1 MNLEGFYLDEKD
13 PIFGIIIFI
22 GILLLISVLSYIWGI
37 FAKKDEQN
45 KIENFIK
52 KFNEFGGLEEKYIE
66 ILDSIDDIEI
76 YGVLA
81 EIFTKNGDFS
91 KAINVYLI
99 ALKNVKSRK
108 QKEQILTR
116 LGMTYFK
123 AGFLARADETLLRAL
138 ELSPRNEKALAIL
151 SVIYEQL
158 RAFKK
163 ELEVLDALRELGS
176 DVKDAEIYAKIKM
189 IWLNNSLNK
198 SEKIAQILPFCTIFQ
213 PAKRIVLEIYL
224 NDYLDENLDELLLNL
239 PGIHDFIDLLWY
251 HADFFAKLN
260 LEQINKQVLEQIRA
274 VMLAKFVEISDKNRD
289 EKAQISSPQS
299 QNFKSEFFEIN
310 ALNSMKNSG
319 FNSADLSFKY
329 VCKHCK
335 NVFPSYFYRCPV
347 CYELKSCL
355 ISPQIMEKNDEIS
368 QTF

>member
-176 DVKDAEIYAKIKM
+176 DVKDAQIYAKIKI

-239 PGIHDFIDLLWY
+239 PDIRDFIDLLWY

-260 LEQINKQVLEQIRA
+260 LEQINKQILEQIRA
-274 VMLAKFVEISDKNRD
+274 VLSAKFAENSD
-289 EKAQISSPQS
+289 EEVQISNQQS
-299 QNFKSEFFEIN
+299 QIFKSDFFEIN

-329 VCKHCK
+329 VCRHCK

-355 ISPQIMEKNDEIS
+355 ISPQIMEKEDEIS

>member
-176 DVKDAEIYAKIKM
+176 DVKDAQIYAKIKM

-239 PGIHDFIDLLWY
+239 PDIRDFIDLLWY
-251 HADFFAKLN
+251 HADFFVKLN
-260 LEQINKQVLEQIRA
+260 LEQINKQILEQIRA
-274 VMLAKFVEISDKNRD
+274 VLSAKFAENSD
-289 EKAQISSPQS
+289 EEVQISSQQS
-299 QNFKSEFFEIN
+299 QIFKSDFFEIN

-355 ISPQIMEKNDEIS
+355 ISPQIMEKEDEIS

>member
-189 IWLNNSLNK
+189 IWLDNSLNE
-198 SEKIAQILPFCTIFQ
+198 SEKIVQILPFCTIFQ

-239 PGIHDFIDLLWY
+239 PDIRDFIDLLWY

-260 LEQINKQVLEQIRA
+260 LEQINKQILEQIRA
-274 VMLAKFVEISDKNRD
+274 VLSAKFVEYSD
-289 EKAQISSPQS
+289 EEVQISNQQS
-299 QNFKSEFFEIN
+299 QIFKSDFFEIN

-355 ISPQIMEKNDEIS
+355 ISPQIMEKEDEIS

>member
-176 DVKDAEIYAKIKM
+176 DVKDAQIYAKIKM
-189 IWLNNSLNK
+189 IWLDNSLNK

-224 NDYLDENLDELLLNL
+224 NDYLYENLNELLLNL
-239 PGIHDFIDLLWY
+239 PDIRDFIDLLWY

-260 LEQINKQVLEQIRA
+260 LEQINKQILEQIHA
-274 VMLAKFVEISDKNRD
+274 VLSAKFAENSD
-289 EKAQISSPQS
+289 EEVQISNQQS
-299 QNFKSEFFEIN
+299 QIFKSDFFEIN

-329 VCKHCK
+329 VCRHCK

-355 ISPQIMEKNDEIS
+355 ISPQIMEKEDEIS

>member
-176 DVKDAEIYAKIKM
+176 DVKDAEIYAKIKI

-239 PGIHDFIDLLWY
+239 PDIRDFIDLLWY

-260 LEQINKQVLEQIRA
+260 LEQINKQILEQIRA
-274 VMLAKFVEISDKNRD
+274 VLSAKFAENSD
-289 EKAQISSPQS
+289 EEVQISNQQS
-299 QNFKSEFFEIN
+299 QIFKSDFFEIN

-355 ISPQIMEKNDEIS
+355 ISPQIMEKEDEIS

>member
-1 MNLEGFYLDEKD
+1 VNLEGFYLDEKD

-176 DVKDAEIYAKIKM
+176 DVKDAEIYAKIKI
-189 IWLNNSLNK
+189 IWLDNSLNK

-239 PGIHDFIDLLWY
+239 PDIRDFIDLLWY

-260 LEQINKQVLEQIRA
+260 LEQINKQILEQIRA
-274 VMLAKFVEISDKNRD
+274 VLSAKFAENSD
-289 EKAQISSPQS
+289 EEVQISNQQS
-299 QNFKSEFFEIN
+299 QIFKSDFFEIN

-355 ISPQIMEKNDEIS
+355 ISPQIMEKEDEIS

>member
-1 MNLEGFYLDEKD
+1 VNLEGFYLDEKD

-176 DVKDAEIYAKIKM
+176 DVKDAQIYAKIKM
-189 IWLNNSLNK
+189 IWLDNSLNK

-239 PGIHDFIDLLWY
+239 PDIRDFIDLLWY

-260 LEQINKQVLEQIRA
+260 LEQINKQILEQIRA
-274 VMLAKFVEISDKNRD
+274 VLSAKFAENSD
-289 EKAQISSPQS
+289 EEVQISNQQS
-299 QNFKSEFFEIN
+299 QIFKSDFFEIN

-355 ISPQIMEKNDEIS
+355 ISPQIMEKEDEIS

>member
-176 DVKDAEIYAKIKM
+176 DVKDAQIYAKIKI

-239 PGIHDFIDLLWY
+239 PDIRDFIDLLWY

-260 LEQINKQVLEQIRA
+260 LEQINKQILEQIRA
-274 VMLAKFVEISDKNRD
+274 VLSAKFAENSD
-289 EKAQISSPQS
+289 EEVQISNQQS
-299 QNFKSEFFEIN
+299 QIFKSDFFEIN

-335 NVFPSYFYRCPV
+335 NIFPSYFYRCPV

-355 ISPQIMEKNDEIS
+355 ISPQIMEKEDEIS

>member
-176 DVKDAEIYAKIKM
+176 DVKDAEIYAKIKI
-189 IWLNNSLNK
+189 IWLDNSLNK

-239 PGIHDFIDLLWY
+239 PDIRDFIDLLWY

-260 LEQINKQVLEQIRA
+260 LEQINKQILEQIRA
-274 VMLAKFVEISDKNRD
+274 VLSAKFAENSD
-289 EKAQISSPQS
+289 EEVQISNQQS
-299 QNFKSEFFEIN
+299 QIFKSDFFEIN

-355 ISPQIMEKNDEIS
+355 ISPQIMEKEDEIS

>member
-108 QKEQILTR
+108 QK
-116 LGMTYFK
+116 
-123 AGFLARADETLLRAL
+123 
-138 ELSPRNEKALAIL
+138 
-151 SVIYEQL
+151 
-158 RAFKK
+158 
-163 ELEVLDALRELGS
+163 
-176 DVKDAEIYAKIKM
+176 
-189 IWLNNSLNK
+189 
-198 SEKIAQILPFCTIFQ
+198 
-213 PAKRIVLEIYL
+213 KRI
-224 NDYLDENLDELLLNL
+224 
-239 PGIHDFIDLLWY
+239 
-251 HADFFAKLN
+251 FF
-260 LEQINKQVLEQIRA
+260 
-274 VMLAKFVEISDKNRD
+274 
-289 EKAQISSPQS
+289 
-299 QNFKSEFFEIN
+299 
-310 ALNSMKNSG
+310 
-319 FNSADLSFKY
+319 ADLSF
-329 VCKHCK
+329 CR
-335 NVFPSYFYRCPV
+335 FRAS
-347 CYELKSCL
+347 LSASSS
-355 ISPQIMEKNDEIS
+355 ISFKRAGGLS
-368 QTF
+368 

>member
-52 KFNEFGGLEEKYIE
+52 KFNEFDGLEEKYIE

-138 ELSPRNEKALAIL
+138 ELSPRNEKALTIL

-239 PGIHDFIDLLWY
+239 PDIHDFIDLLWY

-274 VMLAKFVEISDKNRD
+274 VMLAKFVEISDNNSDK
-289 EKAQISSPQS
+289 KAQISSPQS

>member
-52 KFNEFGGLEEKYIE
+52 KFNEFDGLEEKYIE

-138 ELSPRNEKALAIL
+138 ELSPRNEKALTIL

-239 PGIHDFIDLLWY
+239 PDIRDFIDLLWY

-260 LEQINKQVLEQIRA
+260 LEQINKQILEQIRA
-274 VMLAKFVEISDKNRD
+274 VLSAKFAENSD
-289 EKAQISSPQS
+289 EEVQISNQQS
-299 QNFKSEFFEIN
+299 QIFKSDFFEIN

-355 ISPQIMEKNDEIS
+355 ISPQIMEKEDEIS

>member
-52 KFNEFGGLEEKYIE
+52 KFNEFDGLEEKYIE

-138 ELSPRNEKALAIL
+138 ELSPRNEKALTIL

-239 PGIHDFIDLLWY
+239 PDIHDFIDLLWY

-260 LEQINKQVLEQIRA
+260 LEQINKQGLEQIRA
-274 VMLAKFVEISDKNRD
+274 VMLAKFVEISDNNSDK
-289 EKAQISSPQS
+289 KAQISSPQS

-355 ISPQIMEKNDEIS
+355 ISPQIMEKEDEIS

>member
-1 MNLEGFYLDEKD
+1 MQGFYLDEKD

-176 DVKDAEIYAKIKM
+176 DVKDAEIYAKIKI

-239 PGIHDFIDLLWY
+239 PDIRDFIDLLWY

-260 LEQINKQVLEQIRA
+260 LEQINKQILEQIRA
-274 VMLAKFVEISDKNRD
+274 VLSAKFAENSD
-289 EKAQISSPQS
+289 EEVQISNQQS
-299 QNFKSEFFEIN
+299 QIFKSDFFEIN

>member
-52 KFNEFGGLEEKYIE
+52 KFNEFDGLEEKYIE

-138 ELSPRNEKALAIL
+138 ELSPRNEKALTIL

-274 VMLAKFVEISDKNRD
+274 VMLAKFVEISDKNSD

>member
-176 DVKDAEIYAKIKM
+176 DVKDAQIYAKIKM
-189 IWLNNSLNK
+189 VWLDNSLNN

-224 NDYLDENLDELLLNL
+224 NDYLYENLNELLLNL
-239 PGIHDFIDLLWY
+239 PDIRDFIDLLWY

-260 LEQINKQVLEQIRA
+260 LEQINKQILEQIRA
-274 VMLAKFVEISDKNRD
+274 VLSAKFAENSD
-289 EKAQISSPQS
+289 EEVQISNQQS
-299 QNFKSEFFEIN
+299 QIFKSDFFEIN

-355 ISPQIMEKNDEIS
+355 ISPQIMEKEDEIS

>member
-189 IWLNNSLNK
+189 IWLDNSLNK

-239 PGIHDFIDLLWY
+239 PDIRDFIDLLWY

-260 LEQINKQVLEQIRA
+260 LEQINKQILEQIRA
-274 VMLAKFVEISDKNRD
+274 VLSAKFAENSD
-289 EKAQISSPQS
+289 EEVQISNQQS
-299 QNFKSEFFEIN
+299 QIFKSDFFEIN

-355 ISPQIMEKNDEIS
+355 ISPQIMEKEDEIS

>member
-45 KIENFIK
+45 KNENFIK

-189 IWLNNSLNK
+189 IWLDNSLNK

-239 PGIHDFIDLLWY
+239 PDIRDFIDLLWY

-260 LEQINKQVLEQIRA
+260 LEQINKQILEQIRA
-274 VMLAKFVEISDKNRD
+274 VLSAKFAENSD
-289 EKAQISSPQS
+289 EEVQISSQQS
-299 QNFKSEFFEIN
+299 QIFKSDFFEIN

-355 ISPQIMEKNDEIS
+355 ISPQIMEKEDEIS

>member
-176 DVKDAEIYAKIKM
+176 DVKDAQIYAKIKM

-239 PGIHDFIDLLWY
+239 PDIRDFIDLLWY
-251 HADFFAKLN
+251 HADFFTKLN
-260 LEQINKQVLEQIRA
+260 LEQINKQILEQIRA
-274 VMLAKFVEISDKNRD
+274 VLSAKFAENSD
-289 EKAQISSPQS
+289 EEVQISNQQS
-299 QNFKSEFFEIN
+299 QIFKSDFFEIN

-355 ISPQIMEKNDEIS
+355 ISPQIMEKEDEIS

>member
-1 MNLEGFYLDEKD
+1 VNLEGFYLDEKD

-108 QKEQILTR
+108 QKEQILTH

-176 DVKDAEIYAKIKM
+176 DVKDAQIYAKIKM
-189 IWLNNSLNK
+189 IWLDNSLNK

-239 PGIHDFIDLLWY
+239 PDIRDFIDLLWY

-260 LEQINKQVLEQIRA
+260 LEQINKQILEQIRA
-274 VMLAKFVEISDKNRD
+274 VLSAKFAENSD
-289 EKAQISSPQS
+289 EEVQISNQQS
-299 QNFKSEFFEIN
+299 QIFKSDFFEIN

-335 NVFPSYFYRCPV
+335 NIFPSYFYRCPV

-355 ISPQIMEKNDEIS
+355 ISPQIIEKEDEIS

>member
-37 FAKKDEQN
+37 FAQKDEQN

-176 DVKDAEIYAKIKM
+176 DVKDAQIYAKIKM
-189 IWLNNSLNK
+189 IWLDNSLNK

-239 PGIHDFIDLLWY
+239 PDIRDFIDLLWY

-260 LEQINKQVLEQIRA
+260 LEQINKQILEQIRA
-274 VMLAKFVEISDKNRD
+274 VLSAKFAENSDENSD
-289 EKAQISSPQS
+289 EKAQISNQQS
-299 QNFKSEFFEIN
+299 QIFKSDFFEIN

-355 ISPQIMEKNDEIS
+355 ISPQIMEKEDEIS

>member
-176 DVKDAEIYAKIKM
+176 DVKDAQIYAKIKI

-239 PGIHDFIDLLWY
+239 PDIRDFIDLLWY

-260 LEQINKQVLEQIRA
+260 LEQINKQILEQIRA
-274 VMLAKFVEISDKNRD
+274 VLSAKFAENSD
-289 EKAQISSPQS
+289 EEVQISNQQS
-299 QNFKSEFFEIN
+299 QIFKSDFFEIN

-355 ISPQIMEKNDEIS
+355 ISPQIMEKEDEIS

>member
-176 DVKDAEIYAKIKM
+176 DIKDAEIYAKIKI

-239 PGIHDFIDLLWY
+239 PDIRDFIDLLWY

-260 LEQINKQVLEQIRA
+260 LEQINKQILEQIRA
-274 VMLAKFVEISDKNRD
+274 VLSAKFAENSD
-289 EKAQISSPQS
+289 EEVQISNQQS
-299 QNFKSEFFEIN
+299 QIFKSDFFEIN

>member
-176 DVKDAEIYAKIKM
+176 DVKDAEIYAKIKI

-239 PGIHDFIDLLWY
+239 PDIRDFIDLLWY

-274 VMLAKFVEISDKNRD
+274 VLSAKFVENSD
-289 EKAQISSPQS
+289 EEVQISNQQS
-299 QNFKSEFFEIN
+299 QIFKSDFFEIN

-335 NVFPSYFYRCPV
+335 NIFPSYFYRCPV

-355 ISPQIMEKNDEIS
+355 ISPQIMEKEDEIS

>member
-176 DVKDAEIYAKIKM
+176 DVKDAQIYAKIKM
-189 IWLNNSLNK
+189 IWLDNSLNK

-224 NDYLDENLDELLLNL
+224 NDYLYENLNELLLNL
-239 PGIHDFIDLLWY
+239 PDIRDFIDLLWY

-260 LEQINKQVLEQIRA
+260 LEQINKQILEQIRA
-274 VMLAKFVEISDKNRD
+274 VLSAKFAENSD
-289 EKAQISSPQS
+289 EEVQISNQQS
-299 QNFKSEFFEIN
+299 QIFKSDFFEIN

-355 ISPQIMEKNDEIS
+355 ISPQIMEKEDEIS

>member
-176 DVKDAEIYAKIKM
+176 DVKDAEIYAKIKI

-239 PGIHDFIDLLWY
+239 PDIRDFIDLLWY

-260 LEQINKQVLEQIRA
+260 LEQINKQILEQIRA
-274 VMLAKFVEISDKNRD
+274 VLSAKFAENSD
-289 EKAQISSPQS
+289 EEVQISNQQS
-299 QNFKSEFFEIN
+299 QIFKSDFFEIN

>member
-176 DVKDAEIYAKIKM
+176 DVKDAQIYAKIKM
-189 IWLNNSLNK
+189 IWLDNSLNK

-239 PGIHDFIDLLWY
+239 PDIRDFIDLLWY

-260 LEQINKQVLEQIRA
+260 LEQINKQILEQIRA
-274 VMLAKFVEISDKNRD
+274 VLSAKFAENSD
-289 EKAQISSPQS
+289 EEVQISNQQS
-299 QNFKSEFFEIN
+299 QIFKSDFFEIN

-329 VCKHCK
+329 VCRHCK

-355 ISPQIMEKNDEIS
+355 ISPQIMEKEDEIS

>member
-52 KFNEFGGLEEKYIE
+52 KFNEFDGLEEKYIE

-138 ELSPRNEKALAIL
+138 ELSPRNEKALTIL

-239 PGIHDFIDLLWY
+239 PDIHDFIDLLWY

-274 VMLAKFVEISDKNRD
+274 VMLAKFVEISDNNSDK
-289 EKAQISSPQS
+289 KAQISSPQS

-355 ISPQIMEKNDEIS
+355 ISPQIMEKEDEIS

>member
-176 DVKDAEIYAKIKM
+176 DVKDAEIYAKIKI

-224 NDYLDENLDELLLNL
+224 NDYLDENLNELLLNL
-239 PGIHDFIDLLWY
+239 PDIRDFIDLLWY

-260 LEQINKQVLEQIRA
+260 LEQINKQILEQIRA
-274 VMLAKFVEISDKNRD
+274 VLSAKFAENSD
-289 EKAQISSPQS
+289 EEVQISNQQS
-299 QNFKSEFFEIN
+299 QIFKSDFFEIN
-310 ALNSMKNSG
+310 ALNSMKNSR

-355 ISPQIMEKNDEIS
+355 ISPQIMEKEDEIS

>member
-239 PGIHDFIDLLWY
+239 PDIRDFIDLLWY

-260 LEQINKQVLEQIRA
+260 LEQINKQILEQIRA
-274 VMLAKFVEISDKNRD
+274 VLSAKFAENSD
-289 EKAQISSPQS
+289 EEVQISNQQS
-299 QNFKSEFFEIN
+299 QIFKSDFFEIN

-335 NVFPSYFYRCPV
+335 NVFPSYFYRCPI

-355 ISPQIMEKNDEIS
+355 ISPQIMEKEDEIS

>member
-189 IWLNNSLNK
+189 IWLDNSLNK

-239 PGIHDFIDLLWY
+239 PDIRDFIDLLWY

-260 LEQINKQVLEQIRA
+260 LEQINKQILEQIRA
-274 VMLAKFVEISDKNRD
+274 VLSAKFAENSD
-289 EKAQISSPQS
+289 EEVQISNQQS
-299 QNFKSEFFEIN
+299 QIFKSDFFEIN

-335 NVFPSYFYRCPV
+335 NIFPSYFYRCPV

-355 ISPQIMEKNDEIS
+355 ISPQIMEKEDEIS

>member
-176 DVKDAEIYAKIKM
+176 DVKDAQIYAKIKM
-189 IWLNNSLNK
+189 IWLDNSLNK

-239 PGIHDFIDLLWY
+239 PDMRDFIDLLWY

-260 LEQINKQVLEQIRA
+260 LEQINKQILEQIRA
-274 VMLAKFVEISDKNRD
+274 VLSAKFAENLD
-289 EKAQISSPQS
+289 EEVQISNQQS
-299 QNFKSEFFEIN
+299 QIFKSDFFEIN

-355 ISPQIMEKNDEIS
+355 ISPQIMEKEDEIS

>member
-176 DVKDAEIYAKIKM
+176 DVKDAQIYAKIKM
-189 IWLNNSLNK
+189 IWLDNSLNK

-239 PGIHDFIDLLWY
+239 PNIRDFIDLLWY

-260 LEQINKQVLEQIRA
+260 LEQINKQILEQIRA
-274 VMLAKFVEISDKNRD
+274 VLSAKFAENSD
-289 EKAQISSPQS
+289 EEVQISNQQS
-299 QNFKSEFFEIN
+299 QIFKSDFFEIN

-355 ISPQIMEKNDEIS
+355 ISPQIMEKEDEIS

>member
-189 IWLNNSLNK
+189 IWLDNSLNK

-239 PGIHDFIDLLWY
+239 PDIRDFIDLLWY

-260 LEQINKQVLEQIRA
+260 LEQINKQILEQIRA
-274 VMLAKFVEISDKNRD
+274 VLSAKFAENSD
-289 EKAQISSPQS
+289 EEVQISNRQS
-299 QNFKSEFFEIN
+299 QIFKSDFFEIN

-355 ISPQIMEKNDEIS
+355 ISPQIMEKEDEIS

>member
-176 DVKDAEIYAKIKM
+176 DVKDAEIYAKIKI

-239 PGIHDFIDLLWY
+239 PDIRDFIDLLWY

-260 LEQINKQVLEQIRA
+260 LEQINKQILKQIRA
-274 VMLAKFVEISDKNRD
+274 VLSAKFVEISDENSD
-289 EKAQISSPQS
+289 EKAQISSRQN

-355 ISPQIMEKNDEIS
+355 ISPQIMKKNDEIS

>member
-176 DVKDAEIYAKIKM
+176 DVKDAEIYAKIKI

-239 PGIHDFIDLLWY
+239 PDIRDFIDLLWY

-260 LEQINKQVLEQIRA
+260 LEQINKQILEQIRA
-274 VMLAKFVEISDKNRD
+274 VLSAKFAENSD
-289 EKAQISSPQS
+289 EEVQISNQQS
-299 QNFKSEFFEIN
+299 QIFKSDFFEIN

-335 NVFPSYFYRCPV
+335 NVFPSYFYRCPI

-355 ISPQIMEKNDEIS
+355 ISPQIMEKEDEIS

>member
-176 DVKDAEIYAKIKM
+176 DVKDAEIYAKIKI

-239 PGIHDFIDLLWY
+239 PDIRDFIDLLWY

-260 LEQINKQVLEQIRA
+260 LEQINKQILEQIRA
-274 VMLAKFVEISDKNRD
+274 VLSAKFVENSD
-289 EKAQISSPQS
+289 EEVQISNQQS
-299 QNFKSEFFEIN
+299 QIFKSDFFEIN

-355 ISPQIMEKNDEIS
+355 ISPQIMEKEDEIS

>member
-176 DVKDAEIYAKIKM
+176 DVKDAQIYAKIKI
-189 IWLNNSLNK
+189 IWLDNSLNK

-239 PGIHDFIDLLWY
+239 PDIRDFIDLLWY

-260 LEQINKQVLEQIRA
+260 LEQINKQILEQIRA
-274 VMLAKFVEISDKNRD
+274 VLSAKFAENSD
-289 EKAQISSPQS
+289 EEVQISNQQS
-299 QNFKSEFFEIN
+299 QIFKSDFFEIN

-355 ISPQIMEKNDEIS
+355 ISPQIMEKEDEIS

>member
-176 DVKDAEIYAKIKM
+176 DVKDAEIYAKIKI

-239 PGIHDFIDLLWY
+239 PDIRDFIDLLWY

-260 LEQINKQVLEQIRA
+260 LEQINKQVLEQIRS
-274 VMLAKFVEISDKNRD
+274 VMLAKFVEISDENSD
-289 EKAQISSPQS
+289 EKAQISSRQN